1 MKTIIVIATFVSL
14 LPIAAVSG
22 VVAYTLVRWQLMKK
36 CEEDNYSVDIISEMN
51 YIDCAKG
58 ERING

>member
-1 MKTIIVIATFVSL
+1 MKTFIVIATFVSL

-51 YIDCAKG
+51 YIDYAKG
-58 ERING
+58 EKING